1 MNDSAPLT
9 LKEKVRQL
17 PDKPGVYLMKDRLG
31 RIIYVGKARSLKK
44 RVSSYFQRGRAATVD
59 QPKIRALIDLITDV
73 ETIEVKSEPEALLL
87 EGKLIKQWKPRYNT
101 DFVDDKRFL
110 LVRVDLTEELPRF
123 RLTRLRKE
131 DRSRYF
137 GPFAHS
143 GLLRKT
149 LAQMRRQFGIL
160 LGDSNPQR
168 RPDGTWQLYDDV
180 REELYGTE
188 NVVTPEAYRR
198 RVDDACA
205 FLEGKSREWLETL
218 RNEMTAAAGRH
229 EFEKAAELRDVVF
242 ALEQTLRKTR
252 RFERHDPTRIA
263 VDEEALELLQRALQ
277 LPQAPHTMECF
288 DISHISGTF
297 VVASMVH
304 FAGGRPDKNNYRR
317 FQIKSFIGNDD
328 FRAMEEVV
336 GRRYRRLSEEGR
348 PLPDLIV
355 IDGGRGQISAALKA
369 FVALGLSPPALIGLA
384 KQHET
389 IIFPDERPPLN
400 LPLNHPGLNLL
411 QRLRDEAHR
420 FANTYNAK
428 LRSQK
433 IRESVLDDMDG
444 LGTKRKTALLAHFGS
459 IDRLRTATVEEIAEV
474 DGFGARMAA
483 DVFAFLRRGPA
494 EKSRDPAPATG
505 AGAAPAAVEPEVI
518 RTALSRQDLIALAGG
533 DRVGIPAR
541 EPASEDAGETQLE
554 PDDPDVPLEEI

>member
-1 MNDSAPLT
+1 MNENQPIT

-59 QPKIRALIDLITDV
+59 QPKIRALIDLIADFDTV
-73 ETIEVKSEPEALLL
+73 EVKSEPEALLL
-87 EGKLIKQWKPRYNT
+87 EGKLIKQWRPRYNT

-110 LVRVDLTEELPRF
+110 LVRVDLGEELPRF
-123 RLTRLRKE
+123 RLTRLKKE

-168 RPDGTWQLYDDV
+168 LPDGTWRLYDDV

-188 NVVTPEAYRR
+188 NIVTTEAYRH

-218 RNEMTAAAGRH
+218 RAEMTSAAVKQ

-252 RFERHDPTRIA
+252 RFERLDPTRPQG
-263 VDEEALELLQRALQ
+263 DEEALQSLQRALQ
-277 LPQAPHTMECF
+277 LPQPPRTIECF

-304 FAGGRPDKNNYRR
+304 FADGRPDKNNYRR

-336 GRRYRRLSEEGR
+336 GRRYRRLAEEKR
-348 PLPDLIV
+348 PFPDLVV
-355 IDGGRGQISAALKA
+355 IDGGRGQIGAALKA
-369 FVALGLSPPALIGLA
+369 FLALDLTPPALIGLA

-400 LPLNHPGLNLL
+400 LPLNHPGLHVL

-420 FANTYNAK
+420 FANTYNAT
-428 LRSQK
+428 LRSKK
-433 IRESVLDDMDG
+433 IRESVLDDFAG
-444 LGTKRKTALLAHFGS
+444 LGPVRRAALLAHFGS
-459 IDRLRTATVEEIAEV
+459 IDRLRDATVEEISEV
-474 DGFGARMAA
+474 AGFGPRMAA
-483 DVFAFLRRGPA
+483 ELRAFLNRPEPPTA
-494 EKSRDPAPATG
+494 ETNGEPAPTDD
-505 AGAAPAAVEPEVI
+505 V
-518 RTALSRQDLIALAGG
+518 S
-533 DRVGIPAR
+533 
-541 EPASEDAGETQLE
+541 LE
-554 PDDPDVPLEEI
+554 